1 MTRQDDRL
9 WNEGAEALAALA
21 GANRDFARMY
31 PGERGDRQPVHTVYG
46 GAHLFTA
53 ATAVRLGEL
62 ARRALDTYAPT
73 AGELTDLGIPV
84 RLCDTVYERV
94 RAKLEREPV
103 EDFRI
108 DFEDGYGVRPD
119 PEEDETAV
127 RAARETAAGLEQDT
141 LPAFLGIRIKPFS
154 EESVRRSVR
163 TLDLYVT
170 TLIEAAGR
178 LPDNFVVTLPKVVLP
193 EQVAALVTLFEKLEA
208 RLPIEPGALRLE
220 PMIEMT
226 QTLFDARGRS
236 NLPLIFEAA
245 AGRCGSAHFGT
256 YDYTASFGITAAY
269 QAMRH
274 PACDLAKGLMR
285 IGLAGTGVFLS
296 DGATNV
302 MPVGPHRP
310 PKGGALTGEQVVENR
325 RVVHGAWKLAYDD
338 IRHSLEN
345 GYYQGWDLHPAQIPI
360 RYAACYTFFLESF
373 DAAAT
378 RLRNFVEKAAQAT
391 LVGDVFDDAATG
403 QGLLNY
409 FSRALGCGAI
419 SLDELKQSGL
429 EPDEIALRSFGKIL
443 ERRRAR
449 LG

>member
-1 MTRQDDRL
+1 MSQDRL
-9 WNEGAEALAALA
+9 WNEGREALDALAA
-21 GANRDFARMY
+21 ANRDFARMY

-46 GAHLFTA
+46 GAHLFSASTA
-53 ATAVRLGEL
+53 GRLGEL
-62 ARRALDTYAPT
+62 ARRSVDTYAPV

-84 RLCDTVYERV
+84 RLCDTVYARV

-119 PEEDETAV
+119 AEEDETAV
-127 RAARETAAGLEQDT
+127 RAARETATGLEAGT
-141 LPAFLGIRIKPFS
+141 LPPFIGIRIKPFS

-170 TLIEAAGR
+170 TLVEAAGR
-178 LPDNFVVTLPKVVLP
+178 LPDNFVVTLPKVVVP
-193 EQVAALVTLFEKLEA
+193 EQVATLVALFEKLEA
-208 RLPIEPGALRLE
+208 RLSLAPGSLVLE

-236 NLPLIFEAA
+236 NLPLIYEAA

-274 PACDLAKGLMR
+274 PACDLAKNLMR
-285 IGLAGTGVFLS
+285 IAFAGTGVFLS

-302 MPVGPHRP
+302 MPVGPHR
-310 PKGGALTGEQVVENR
+310 GELTAEQAAENR
-325 RVVHGAWKLAYDD
+325 RVVHAAWKLAYDD
-338 IRHSLEN
+338 IRHSLQN
-345 GYYQGWDLHPAQIPI
+345 GYYQGWDLHPAQLPI

-373 DAAAT
+373 DAAAE
-378 RLRNFVEKAAQAT
+378 RLRNFIDKAAQAT
-391 LVGDVFDDAATG
+391 LIGDVFDDAATG

-419 SLDELKQSGL
+419 SVDELKQTGL
-429 EPDEIALRSFGKIL
+429 EPEEIQIRSFARIL
-443 ERRRAR
+443 EHRRTR
-449 LG
+449 LA